1 MRVTLKEI
9 ADRKGVTWHAVRKR
23 KLKED
28 WQACGTRLVNHKPA
42 KEFETNTLPDDIKL
56 LFLNSGF
63 QDVIDGGATQPP
75 CGPSATSSSDQEQR
89 RDLPSDQLAPAQVLR
104 PAPAHPFT
112 ANESGTRSSASL
124 KKWQRDV
131 MTARLR
137 VLAEVERLTSEPEIS
152 TTAKA
157 IMRFLALNAAGSL
170 SESITQMIT
179 ASNHRK
185 GTGRTLTKGTIY
197 RWMRDRKQQGDIGL
211 APADKED
218 LTVPSWGR
226 EFLALWRMPS
236 KPTIPQVIEMMAERA
251 PAYGQAIRFLRKFS
265 RIDAQRGR
273 MSGSELRSIR
283 GYTRRDKSNLMPLD
297 GVVADGHSFKAKVAH
312 PVHGRP
318 HHPEVEAIIDLATR
332 VCIGWSAGLAE
343 SSHIVADALRYAVTV
358 NEKKSLGGV
367 PAIFYSDRGSGNK
380 AHMISH
386 ETLGILARI
395 GTTIKDGIPGNPQ
408 GRGVIERM
416 QASLWVRAAKEL
428 PTYTG
433 KDMDTLAQ
441 RRIMKFVN
449 KDIATRG
456 TSDLLIT
463 WSKFLH
469 FCEVKVAEY
478 NNRQHHALPKITDP
492 ATGLRRHATPTEMW
506 RAFVAEGWQ
515 PMMLSNDEIKDLF
528 HPQIKAACRRAQ
540 VTVFRNIYYH
550 KQLEHYHGE
559 DVIVCYD
566 VHDAKTVQVRDCEQR
581 LICEAV
587 WNANKRDFF
596 PMPVIEQARQKRMEG
611 KLKRL
616 EDKARTARQEARGVI
631 EGNGDDLEF
640 LRAIAP
646 PESEELN
653 TVLTEHDLD
662 EQEAVAMNVSDES
675 ASERREFRIVS
686 LKNNSEDEAILR
698 TGTDDTELRPIR
710 RTTTRVSQTR
720 GLGRGN
726 IVHEK
731 KIFRAGMLAV
741 DLNRKVVKV
750 GNIVIDCLPQEFRL
764 ISLLIMHRG
773 RVFSRKELLR
783 AISRSSSDERVCDV
797 CVRRLRARLERV
809 GAERAILSKK
819 GHGYYFSEVDL

>member
-1 MRVTLKEI
+1 
-9 ADRKGVTWHAVRKR
+9 
-23 KLKED
+23 
-28 WQACGTRLVNHKPA
+28 
-42 KEFETNTLPDDIKL
+42 
-56 LFLNSGF
+56 
-63 QDVIDGGATQPP
+63 
-75 CGPSATSSSDQEQR
+75 
-89 RDLPSDQLAPAQVLR
+89 
-104 PAPAHPFT
+104 
-112 ANESGTRSSASL
+112 
-124 KKWQRDV
+124 
-131 MTARLR
+131 
-137 VLAEVERLTSEPEIS
+137 
-152 TTAKA
+152 
-157 IMRFLALNAAGSL
+157 
-170 SESITQMIT
+170 
-179 ASNHRK
+179 
-185 GTGRTLTKGTIY
+185 
-197 RWMRDRKQQGDIGL
+197 
-211 APADKED
+211 
-218 LTVPSWGR
+218 
-226 EFLALWRMPS
+226 
-236 KPTIPQVIEMMAERA
+236 
-251 PAYGQAIRFLRKFS
+251 
-265 RIDAQRGR
+265 
-273 MSGSELRSIR
+273 
-283 GYTRRDKSNLMPLD
+283 
-297 GVVADGHSFKAKVAH
+297 
-312 PVHGRP
+312 
-318 HHPEVEAIIDLATR
+318 
-332 VCIGWSAGLAE
+332 
-343 SSHIVADALRYAVTV
+343 
-358 NEKKSLGGV
+358 
-367 PAIFYSDRGSGNK
+367 
-380 AHMISH
+380 
-386 ETLGILARI
+386 
-395 GTTIKDGIPGNPQ
+395 
-408 GRGVIERM
+408 
-416 QASLWVRAAKEL
+416 
-428 PTYTG
+428 
-433 KDMDTLAQ
+433 
-441 RRIMKFVN
+441 
-449 KDIATRG
+449 
-456 TSDLLIT
+456 
-463 WSKFLH
+463 
-469 FCEVKVAEY
+469 
-478 NNRQHHALPKITDP
+478 
-492 ATGLRRHATPTEMW
+492 
-506 RAFVAEGWQ
+506 
-515 PMMLSNDEIKDLF
+515 
-528 HPQIKAACRRAQ
+528 
-540 VTVFRNIYYH
+540 VFRNIYYH